1 MSRSSSLGIDW
12 AAASLVKRLYAL
24 LAAAVVALG
33 CLHMVTTFR
42 LSSATPGGKVW
53 FFGSGIAI
61 VLAGVL
67 NLLNRRYGRAA
78 PGLRVACIATN
89 LLVAVFAGV
98 AGVLTGAGS
107 MERVIMMALLV
118 SVLILSALR
127 SASVSSSQP

>member
-1 MSRSSSLGIDW
+1 MP
-12 AAASLVKRLYAL
+12 SLVKRLYAL
-24 LAAAVVALG
+24 LAVAVVALG

-42 LSSATPGGKVW
+42 LSSATPAGKVW

-61 VLAGVL
+61 ALAGVL
-67 NLLNRRYGRAA
+67 NLLNRRYGLAA
-78 PGLRVACIATN
+78 PGLRAVCIATN

-107 MERVIMMALLV
+107 MERLIMMALLV

-127 SASVSSSQP
+127 SASLSL